1 MSTTSRPAGTERS
14 VSDRV
19 TQGMDPASQQ
29 MFRRARDLGLSMVW
43 DRYEAQQPQCG
54 FGSLGLCCTVC
65 NLGPCRIDPLGNGPK
80 QGVCGATAEII
91 AARNLLRDA
100 AAGSACHSDHG
111 RHLAHTLKLVG
122 EGKAQGY
129 EIKDVEKLK
138 RVATEFGIAIDGRP
152 PEKIAA
158 ELGDRMLAEF
168 GRQDG
173 GTLLSSRAPQ
183 RQREIWQKLGI
194 VPRGIDREIV
204 EAMAKTNMGVDN
216 DPYNIMLS
224 TMRVSLADGW
234 GGSMIA
240 TDASDILFGSPE
252 PIRAQ
257 VNLGVLQ
264 DDQVNILLHGHVPIL
279 SDVIVTAAQ
288 EPEMVAL
295 AKKKGAAGI
304 NVAGICC
311 TANEILVRRGI
322 PVAGNFLQ
330 QELAIATGVVDA
342 MIVDVQ
348 CIMPS
353 LGELAQSFHTR
364 VISTDERAKF
374 PWVTHMQL
382 DEHDALPIA
391 RQIVEAAVENFPNR
405 DGKQCYIPHEKM
417 DLVAGFTTENI
428 FYNLGG
434 RFRAT
439 YRPLNDAIISGRLRG
454 VAGVVGCDSP
464 KNKSGGSH
472 VEMVKE
478 LIKHDVLVV
487 QTGCSAISCAK
498 AGLLKPESSLQYA
511 GRGLRE
517 ICEAVGIP
525 PVLHS
530 GSCVDN
536 SRILTAC
543 IEMVREG
550 GIGKSLD
557 ELPVAGAAPEWYSQ
571 KAIAIGWYV
580 IASGIYTVIGSPLKV
595 QGSKVYNK
603 LVTEE
608 LMEKVGAKWAFEPD
622 PIKGAHLI
630 IDHINSK
637 REALKL
643 APMMYSNNGDGKAAQ

>member
-1 MSTTSRPAGTERS
+1 MKTPTEIAGRS
-14 VSDRV
+14 SPGIEKALP
-19 TQGMDPASQQ
+19 TMDPGSQK
-29 MFRRARDLGLSMVW
+29 MARRAMDLGLELVW
-43 DRYEAQQPQCG
+43 DRYEAQKPQCG

-65 NLGPCRIDPLGNGPK
+65 NLGPCRIDPFGQGPQK
-80 QGVCGATAEII
+80 GVCGATAEII
-91 AARNLLRDA
+91 ASRNLLRDA

-111 RHLAHTLKLVG
+111 RHLAHTLKLVA
-122 EGKAQGY
+122 EGKAKGY
-129 EIKDVEKLK
+129 EITDEVKLRK
-138 RVATEFGIAIDGRP
+138 VAAEFGIATDGRSK
-152 PEKIAA
+152 EKVAL
-158 ELGDRMLAEF
+158 ELADKMLAEF
-168 GRQDG
+168 GRQEG
-173 GTLLSSRAPQ
+173 GIILVSRAPQ
-183 RQREIWQKLGI
+183 KQREMWEKLDI
-194 VPRGIDREIV
+194 VPRGIDREVV

-216 DPYNIMLS
+216 DPENILRS
-224 TMRVSLADGW
+224 AMRVALADGW

-240 TDASDILFGSPE
+240 TDVSDILFGSPV

-264 DDQVNILLHGHVPIL
+264 ADQVNILLHGHVPIL
-279 SDVIVTAAQ
+279 SDVIVNAAQ
-288 EPEMVAL
+288 DKEMIALAL
-295 AKKKGAAGI
+295 AKGAKGI
-304 NVAGICC
+304 NLAGICC

-330 QELAIATGVVDA
+330 QELALATGVVDA

-353 LGELAQSFHTR
+353 LGELAKSFHTK
-364 VISTDERAKF
+364 VISTDARAKF
-374 PWVTHMQL
+374 PWV
-382 DEHDALPIA
+382 EHIELEEEDALPIA
-391 RQIVEAAVENFPNR
+391 KRIVRIAVENFANR
-405 DGKQCYIPHEKM
+405 DKAQQYIPSEKM

-439 YRPLNDAIISGRLRG
+439 YRPLNDAIISGRIRG

-464 KNKSGGSH
+464 KNRSGSSH

-478 LIKHDVLVV
+478 LIKHDVIVV

-498 AGLLKPESSLQYA
+498 AGLLKPEAAMEFA

-543 IEMVREG
+543 MEMVREG
-550 GIGKSLD
+550 GIGKSFD
-557 ELPVAGAAPEWYSQ
+557 ELPVAGAAPEWYSE

-580 IASGIYTVIGSPLKV
+580 IASGIYTVVGSPLKV
-595 QGSKVYNK
+595 QGSP
-603 LVTEE
+603 LVEKMLTEGLE
-608 LMEKVGAKWAFEPD
+608 AKVGATWAFEPD

-630 IDHINSK
+630 IEHLNKK

-643 APMMYSNNGDGKAAQ
+643 SPMMYE